1 MAYHIIYLP
10 VSRPVATLSVVAALI
25 AILIAAGS
33 VDVARSGFGVKGDE
47 ATYGSMA
54 LSLAF
59 DHDMSYQRA
68 DLERFRALYGQGP
81 EGIFLKRGEQWHFHI
96 DGTPPFWHI
105 DRVPD
110 PPDSS
115 RLYFGKAFIYSLF
128 AAPFVRLFGLNG
140 FLIFHA
146 LLMSG
151 VILCGYTFLSAR
163 SRAGP
168 ALGFTLAFVGLTV
181 VPIYAVFFT
190 SDIFNFALVFYA
202 YFLWLYKEV
211 APRQGWRFLRSYG
224 SDLAAAVLL
233 GIATFSKPFNLVL
246 IAPPVLLFWWRHR
259 FRRGLVVGVVFAL
272 ATAALFG
279 ANAWTSGEFNYQGGE
294 DRRTFYGHFPF
305 DESGGAFDRGIQSA
319 TNDSDAESVL
329 KGSEFVNRFAHN
341 VEYFFVGRHFGF
353 VPYFFPGFVG
363 LCLWLFSRER
373 FTAWRLLALFGLV
386 ASTLAVLVLLP
397 YTWSGGGGPPGNR
410 YFLNLYPVVFFLVP
424 PLRSMTAPV
433 VAGIGGAL
441 FTAHMLMHPFV
452 TAKYTYLMSE
462 SGPARILPVEL
473 TMPNDLPVAL
483 SSAPVRAHIPYGD
496 DPVMLLYFLDQNAFP
511 PEPMGMWVGNHR
523 ADIIVRT
530 EDPLDHLVITAE
542 SPIQTTLTVSAGAEA
557 VTVPIAPNAPVHFNV
572 PARGVRGFQSYEYL
586 MSAKASEA
594 FVPHLLDPKSGDYR
608 TLGAQLRFSAVRAV
622 RAQASR

>member
-1 MAYHIIYLP
+1 
-10 VSRPVATLSVVAALI
+10 VSRAVGTLSVAAALI

-47 ATYGSMA
+47 ATYASMA

-59 DHDMSYQRA
+59 DHDLSYQRA
-68 DLERFRALYGQGP
+68 DLERFRTLYGQGP
-81 EGIFLKRGEQWHFHI
+81 EGIFLKRGEQWHFYI
-96 DGTPPFWHI
+96 DSTPPFGHF

-110 PPDSS
+110 PPDSN

-146 LLMSG
+146 LLMFG
-151 VILCGYTFLSAR
+151 VILCGYVFLSAR

-181 VPIYAVFFT
+181 VPIYGVFFT

-211 APRQGWRFLRSYG
+211 APPQAWRFLRSDG
-224 SDLAAAVLL
+224 SDLVAAILL
-233 GIATFSKPFNLVL
+233 GIATFSKP
-246 IAPPVLLFWWRHR
+246 IPVLLIVPLVLLLWRRRRFW
-259 FRRGLVVGVVFAL
+259 RGIVVGVVFAL
-272 ATAALFG
+272 TTAGLFG
-279 ANAWTSGEFNYQGGE
+279 ANAWSSGEFNYQGG
-294 DRRTFYGHFPF
+294 DRNTFYGRFPF
-305 DESGGAFDRGIQSA
+305 DGSGTVFGRGIQSA
-319 TNDSDAESVL
+319 TNDADAESVL
-329 KGSEFVNRFAHN
+329 KGSEFVNRFDHN

-363 LCLWLFSRER
+363 VCLWLFSRER
-373 FTAWRLLALFGLV
+373 FTAWRVLALVALV
-386 ASTLAVLVLLP
+386 VSTIVLLIFLP
-397 YTWSGGGGPPGNR
+397 YSWSGGGGPPGNR

-424 PLRSMTAPV
+424 PLRSMTTPV
-433 VAGIGGAL
+433 VAGIGSAL

-452 TAKYTYLMSE
+452 TAKYTYLMTE
-462 SGPARILPVEL
+462 SGPARSLPVEL
-473 TMPNDLPVAL
+473 TMANDLPVML
-483 SSAPVRAHIPYGD
+483 SSSPLRGHIPYGD
-496 DPVMLLYFLDQNAFP
+496 DPFMLLYFLDQNAFP

-557 VTVPIAPNAPVHFNV
+557 VTVTMAPNTPVNFNV
-572 PARGVRGFQSYEYL
+572 PVRGVRGFQSYEYL

-622 RAQASR
+622 RSQASR